1 LVTMSSIL
9 LSLQKLEPK
18 ILQDLRFLYFPK
30 VQQFLLRIF
39 IFLTFA
45 SNYDLRRTQF
55 YFFYLSKLVRYQYM
69 GRRVR
74 PHPSVRIKLSIFEP
88 YFNLKVSIRELLS
101 YDEISL
107 QMICFCFQD
116 SNEDKYSCTRL
127 IKINLSL
134 FVLIVHLSGLNSI
147 LVLYEFM

>member
-1 LVTMSSIL
+1 MFYFYSKSILKNFRSYSLFSQLVTMSSIL

-88 YFNLKVSIRELLS
+88 YLNLKVSIREL
-101 YDEISL
+101 
-107 QMICFCFQD
+107 
-116 SNEDKYSCTRL
+116 
-127 IKINLSL
+127 
-134 FVLIVHLSGLNSI
+134 
-147 LVLYEFM
+147 

>member
-1 LVTMSSIL
+1 L
-9 LSLQKLEPK
+9 P
-18 ILQDLRFLYFPK
+18 DLRFLYFHK
-30 VQQFLLRIF
+30 VQQFLLQIF

-45 SNYDLRRTQF
+45 SNYDLRRTQ
-55 YFFYLSKLVRYQYM
+55 YYVLYLSKLVRYKYTH
-69 GRRVR
+69 RRVR
-74 PHPSVRIKLSIFEP
+74 PHPSVRIKFSIFES
-88 YFNLKVSIRELLS
+88 YLNLNVSIRELLS